1 MLGHI
6 KIFHQPSSYNNSM
19 GGSRTNTLA
28 GRRSFKA
35 SLTTKIDSLIYH
47 LLNKFSI
54 TLKFMRSSN
63 RKNSVTSYFVLFF
76 SNQNAFVAVECF
88 HACLEGRKYFR
99 HSYGLLPCDVISF
112 YHQKPVGR
120 KVIFRVMY

>member
-1 MLGHI
+1 
-6 KIFHQPSSYNNSM
+6 M

-28 GRRSFKA
+28 GRRSFNA

-63 RKNSVTSYFVLFF
+63 RKNSVTSYVVLFF
-76 SNQNAFVAVECF
+76 SNQNAFVAVECLITLKTIHCF
-88 HACLEGRKYFR
+88 VYLQKFSTLCISRDISCKMFYR
-99 HSYGLLPCDVISF
+99 LLFFVI
-112 YHQKPVGR
+112 
-120 KVIFRVMY
+120 IF

>member
-6 KIFHQPSSYNNSM
+6 KIVHQPSSCNNSM

-28 GRRSFKA
+28 GRRSFKV
-35 SLTTKIDSLIYH
+35 SLTTKADSLIYH

-76 SNQNAFVAVECF
+76 RNQNAFVAIEC
-88 HACLEGRKYFR
+88 LITLKTN
-99 HSYGLLPCDVISF
+99 SYVLVKISHVKCF
-112 YHQKPVGR
+112 TAYS
-120 KVIFRVMY
+120 FL